1 MSKDLRESWKQT
13 GKELENAFK
22 NLGKT
27 LIKTGAVA
35 VKKVDAWA
43 NSEDYASESENKQ
56 EKTEE

>member
-43 NSEDYASESENKQ
+43 NSEDYAPESENKQ